1 MNPLISLTAYEL
13 ARPLIKPFRTI
24 EFAPEWRRQLLAAY
38 QRTFVRGDVP
48 RGLPTNSLN
57 DLFRAA
63 VPELIAARGA
73 TDDPAN
79 PWLYTVQPPSDAKL
93 VVLLETWVRHVLRSG
108 GNAEAF
114 DEETVVDLVDGLA
127 EALPPWSPTPVDL
140 AACTR
145 TAGGTIVPDNR
156 LYQLLP
162 EVVAAR
168 LAGSTYQF
176 GSAKLSFGTVSV
188 KDGVELVSWP
198 PERHPHRGRDWFHS
212 LRLTVS
218 VHTVPFA
225 NSFRVHVTSGV
236 RRWLSGV
243 PLELDSRGAT
253 AYLRLPFNGVEP
265 GAAAPRL
272 LANRLRY
279 DRRKR
284 RVEWARESL
293 AQLLPQF
300 PGTLACPGAA
310 ELVQDPDRWRRG
322 VDGTE
327 AWLPYSTA
335 RGGEHGVGA
344 GLLPTERSAI
354 DEWVEKVLSP
364 DFVRVPDLVR
374 ATRRAKPKKWSMTS
388 PASTVLAPRRMA
400 SRKASI
406 AAVLSG
412 RRLKICIGFQNEHIK
427 VALLD
432 ALCELLGLGPVQGS
446 SMSIVEWQL
455 GDLAVEVCCEEWG
468 VLVSELNVP
477 GGLKPQERRRALAGA
492 GARRRA
498 EIRGHFGAPD
508 PEDPVSL
515 VFAELRGASSF
526 KQDQDPK
533 QAIRAGCAEVRRLTQ
548 FITPD
553 EDNLRERARWAVLD
567 GLRQLGVVD
576 AADLNVGVEFPA
588 ELQHVGLWIARK
600 NSTGP
605 GRQRRQML
613 IAVRH
618 RRRGNRYLVDGWD
631 ERSKEWVPY
640 AELLLSLGTAE
651 APEDGYGHG
660 RSWQETRNYAQ
671 ERVRAI
677 LYQLRNTP
685 AVVMVQ
691 AGNMRHVWPWL
702 TTGQVVRDM
711 IGFDGMP
718 AQRLDLH
725 GSELRLVQVR
735 DSTNRDEVPQWY
747 APRDTEPAAGHASG
761 LWQPE
766 NAPANNRVFLS
777 TTDVTSQGAQR
788 RGAVKYA
795 ESGALPQI
803 SGWNPGIREITV
815 LGLPS
820 SGTADEQ
827 REGLDDP
834 LVWATLVHQLRH
846 VDGYVPLGLPVP
858 LHLAKHAA
866 EYVLTIPRGAVA
878 VADDLAEDAQKP

>member
-1 MNPLISLTAYEL
+1 MNPLIRLTAYEL
-13 ARPLIKPFRTI
+13 ARPMVKSFQTI
-24 EFAPEWRRQLLAAY
+24 EFASEWRRQLLAAY
-38 QRTFVRGDVP
+38 QRTFVRDDVP
-48 RGLPTNSLN
+48 RGLPTKALN

-73 TDDPAN
+73 TDDPEKV
-79 PWLYTVQPPSDAKL
+79 WLYTVQPPSDAKL

-108 GNAEAF
+108 GDAEEF
-114 DEETVVDLVDGLA
+114 DEEAVADLVDGLA
-127 EALPPWSPTPVDL
+127 EALPPWSSTPVDL
-140 AACTR
+140 TACSR
-145 TAGGTIVPDNR
+145 TAGGTVVPDHR

-168 LAGSTYQF
+168 LAGSTYR
-176 GSAKLSFGTVSV
+176 SDDAELSFHVVSK

-198 PERHPHRGRDWFHS
+198 PRRHPRKGRDWFHS

-225 NSFRVHVTSGV
+225 DSFRLHVTSGV
-236 RRWLSGV
+236 RRWVSGG

-253 AYLRLPFNGVEP
+253 AYLRLPFNGAEP
-265 GAAAPRL
+265 VAEVPRL

-284 RVEWARESL
+284 RVDWARESM

-300 PGTLACPGAA
+300 PGLLGCPDAA
-310 ELVQDPDRWRRG
+310 ELVKDPDRWCKG

-344 GLLPTERSAI
+344 GLLPAERSAI

-364 DFVRVPDLVR
+364 EFVRVPDLVR
-374 ATRRAKPKKWSMTS
+374 ATRRAKPKKWSMNS
-388 PASTVLAPRRMA
+388 PASEAFAPRRTA
-400 SRKASI
+400 ARKAAL
-406 AAVLSG
+406 AAALPG
-412 RRLKICIGFQNEHIK
+412 RRLKICIGFQNRHIK
-427 VALLD
+427 LALLD
-432 ALCELLGLGPVQGS
+432 ALCELLGLGSVQDS
-446 SMSIVEWQL
+446 STSIVEWRL
-455 GDLAVEVCCEEWG
+455 GELVVEVHCEEWG
-468 VLVSELNVP
+468 RLVSELNVG
-477 GGLKPQERRRALAGA
+477 GGLKPKERGRALAEA
-492 GARRRA
+492 VARRRT
-498 EIRGHFGAPD
+498 EIRDHFGDPD

-515 VFAELRGASSF
+515 VFAELRGPGGF
-526 KQDQDPK
+526 EQDQDPK
-533 QAIRAGCAEVRRLTQ
+533 DAIRAGCAEVRRLTQ
-548 FITPD
+548 FITPA
-553 EDNLRERARWAVLD
+553 EENLAERARWAVLD
-567 GLRQLGVVD
+567 GLRQLGAVD
-576 AADLNVGVEFPA
+576 APDLNADIELPA

-600 NSTGP
+600 NSIGP

-618 RRRGNRYLVDGWD
+618 RRRRDGGYLVDGWD
-631 ERSKEWVPY
+631 ERSKEWIPY
-640 AELLLSLGTAE
+640 SELLLSLGTTE
-651 APEDGYGHG
+651 SQENG
-660 RSWQETRNYAQ
+660 RGRWSRQETRYYTQ
-671 ERVRAI
+671 ERIRAI

-685 AVVMVQ
+685 AVVVVQ
-691 AGNMRHVWPWL
+691 AVNMRGAWPWL
-702 TTGQVVRDM
+702 TNGQVVRDM

-735 DSTNRDEVPQWY
+735 DAHRDEVPQWY
-747 APRDTEPAAGHASG
+747 APRDTGPAAGHASG
-761 LWQPE
+761 LWRPE
-766 NAPANNRVFLS
+766 NAPAGNRVFAS
-777 TTDVTSQGAQR
+777 TTDVTSQGARR

-795 ESGALPQI
+795 EAGALPQI

-820 SGTADEQ
+820 SEAADEK
-827 REGLDDP
+827 REGVDDP

-866 EYVLTIPRGAVA
+866 EYVLTIPRGAGA
-878 VADDLAEDAQKP
+878 VAEDKAEEAQEL